1 MSAAARVAAAL
12 LTISALLGAVA
23 MPAPTAGPPAS
34 PGLSRPSETKPPRE
48 IVELGGETFR
58 LEYAV
63 DDRTREKGLSGRTKI
78 AFDGGMIFVFREPKQ
93 AFFWMKNCL
102 TDMDL
107 IYVND
112 RGRIVGMHRMKREAP
127 RLPRESMRAYEAR
140 LKRYPSRVPVRF
152 VLEFRKGTLDR
163 LKLRIGDAA
172 PLDLERLKK
181 MAK

>member
-1 MSAAARVAAAL
+1 MTAAARIIAAAL
-12 LTISALLGAVA
+12 MLGLALSAMSMRAPIPPVA
-23 MPAPTAGPPAS
+23 PPVS
-34 PGLSRPSETKPPRE
+34 KPSETKPPRE
-48 IVELGGETFR
+48 IIKLSGETFR
-58 LEYAV
+58 LEYAI
-63 DDRTREKGLSGRTKI
+63 DDRAREKGLAGRSKI
-78 AFDGGMIFVFREPKQ
+78 AYDGGMIFVFREPKL

-112 RGRIVGMHRMKREAP
+112 RGRITGLHRMKREAP
-127 RLPRESMRAYEAR
+127 RLPRETMAAYERR

-152 VLEFRKGTLDR
+152 VLEFRTGTLDR
-163 LKLRIGDAA
+163 LKLRIGDEV